1 MILVLK
7 GADNADLEDFQAG
20 SPLCRPAVTFLYVAT
35 SVSGACV
42 LSFLRHHWKTK
53 RSLSG
58 NLCLLFSYFLTGIGT
73 VGLGGSRGHPDLLFP
88 GLPLIYT
95 T

>member
-20 SPLCRPAVTFLYVAT
+20 SPLCRPAVTFLYVAA

-42 LSFLRHHWKTK
+42 L
-53 RSLSG
+53 
-58 NLCLLFSYFLTGIGT
+58 
-73 VGLGGSRGHPDLLFP
+73 
-88 GLPLIYT
+88 
-95 T
+95 